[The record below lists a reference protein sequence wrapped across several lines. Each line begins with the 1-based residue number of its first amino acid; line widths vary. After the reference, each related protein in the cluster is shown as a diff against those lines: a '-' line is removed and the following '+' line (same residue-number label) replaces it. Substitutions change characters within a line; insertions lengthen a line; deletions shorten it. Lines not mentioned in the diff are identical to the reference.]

1 MSQRKPYLP
10 PRVSRQEFGSDYLK
24 WMPGLES
31 GTQEQPVSPQRKVE
45 PDYNAVV
52 NKDRRFVE
60 VSDGFCKLVGYAR
73 EELLSMRYDD
83 VTAPN
88 TNDIPIVLGQLLRLG
103 YLHGLWMLVSRDG
116 TRILVRY
123 HSWLRP
129 DSCIEGHME
138 VVGAGY

>member
-24 WMPGLES
+24 WMAGLES
-31 GTQEQPVSPQRKVE
+31 GTQEQPVSSQRKVE
-45 PDYNAVV
+45 PDYKAVV

-60 VSDGFCKLVGYAR
+60 VSDRFCKLVGYAR

-88 TNDIPIVLGQLLRLG
+88 TKYERYSNCPGAAPKTRLSARTVDASQSRWNPDFGSIPFMV
-103 YLHGLWMLVSRDG
+103 
-116 TRILVRY
+116 
-123 HSWLRP
+123 
-129 DSCIEGHME
+129 
-138 VVGAGY
+138 AA